1 MSGFLHGGSALNL
14 DIGVRNDSGAARS
27 HGDVVQID
35 FVQLEGAPPVNTGQD
50 GFGAITPPGGGV
62 LNGWADN
69 PIDIGS
75 GFLSVTGS
83 VIAPQG
89 QTIMDTEDMIIRV
102 AGHAQ
107 VRVLGTAVTG
117 VAVGDLLDISP
128 TNNHLVESGM
138 NGGNISIANTA
149 ASTGLIRGVAL
160 QAVAAGATAVIN
172 VWLRPFGGL
181 S

>member
-35 FVQLEGAPPVNTGQD
+35 FAQAGVGQD
-50 GFGAITPPGGGV
+50 GFGAVTPPAGGAQS
-62 LNGWADN
+62 GWADN
-69 PIDIGS
+69 PLDIGS

-89 QTIMDTEDMIIRV
+89 HTIMATEEMTIRV
-102 AGHAQ
+102 AGAAQ
-107 VRVLGTAVTG
+107 VRVLAPVGGIV
-117 VAVGDLLDISP
+117 VGDLLDISP
-128 TNNHLVESGM
+128 TNNHLVQSGM
-138 NGGNISIANTA
+138 NGGNISVANTA

-160 QAVAAGATAVIN
+160 QALGAGATGVIN

>member
-14 DIGVRNDSGAARS
+14 DIGVRNDSGAARA

-35 FVQLEGAPPVNTGQD
+35 FVQLEGAPPANTGQD
-50 GFGAITPPGGGV
+50 GFGAVTPPGGGV
-62 LNGWADN
+62 LNGWSDN

-102 AGHAQ
+102 AGAAQ
-107 VRVLGTAVTG
+107 VRVLAPGG
-117 VAVGDLLDISP
+117 GINVGDLLDISP
-128 TNNHLVESGM
+128 TNNHLVQSGM
-138 NGGNISIANTA
+138 NGGNISVANTA

-160 QAVAAGATAVIN
+160 QTLGAGATGVIN

>member
-14 DIGVRNDSGAARS
+14 DIGVRNDTGAACV

-50 GFGAITPPGGGV
+50 GFGVVTPPGGGV
-62 LNGWADN
+62 LNGWADAAL
-69 PIDIGS
+69 DIGS

-83 VIAPQG
+83 VLAPAG
-89 QTIMDTEDMIIRV
+89 GSIMATEEMIIRV
-102 AGHAQ
+102 AGSAQ
-107 VRVLGTAVTG
+107 VQVLAPAPGI
-117 VAVGDLLDISP
+117 AVGDLLDISP
-128 TNNHLVESGM
+128 GNDWLVISGM
-138 NGGNISIANTA
+138 NGGDISVANTA

-160 QAVAAGATAVIN
+160 QSLAGLATGVIS